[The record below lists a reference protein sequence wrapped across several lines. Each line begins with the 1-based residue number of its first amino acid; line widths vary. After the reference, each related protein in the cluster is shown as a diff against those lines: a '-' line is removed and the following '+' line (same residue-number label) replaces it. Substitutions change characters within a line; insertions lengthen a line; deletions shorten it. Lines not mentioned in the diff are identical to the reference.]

1 MINIFGTEDLESF
14 ISSLSIT
21 VTVVGSVLVVLLL
34 LIAIIADKRKT
45 KKAAKL
51 KLPLFVAVCVVVLG
65 TTFTISG
72 GTVYLNLNSA
82 TGGPVH
88 WHADYEIWAC
98 GNELELR
105 DPYGFLSNKIGTAT
119 YHEHD
124 DKRIHVEGVPISLPY
139 DFSLGK
145 FMTVVGG
152 SVSNDSLVVPL
163 NTDKLFEDGEG
174 EPDGDGNPKPAP
186 ELLEPFITSDT
197 NGKIA
202 SFKNGQTCGTQP
214 AEVQAFA
221 MQFNNQDKTYR
232 QTKISNIANYM
243 PAKEPTVPA
252 GDCVII
258 EFAPLK
264 DRTDKLCKQYGVRDI
279 ERCVQFGVPANGTHV
294 CDIRETKDAK
304 SDPCAVLGPNQ
315 GISAECAKSRGLL

>member
-14 ISSLSIT
+14 ISNLSTT
-21 VTVVGSVLVVLLL
+21 VVVVGSILVVLLL
-34 LIAIIADKRKT
+34 LIAILVDKRKT

-51 KLPLFVAVCVVVLG
+51 KLPLFVAICVVVLG

-152 SVSNDSLVVPL
+152 SISDKTLVVPL
-163 NTDKLFEDGEG
+163 NTDKFFEDGEG

-186 ELLEPFITSDT
+186 ELIDRFIEPTEDGTVARFV
-197 NGKIA
+197 
-202 SFKNGQTCGTQP
+202 NGQMCGEQP

-232 QTKISNIANYM
+232 QTKLSNIANYM
-243 PAKEPTVPA
+243 PAKEPIVPA

-258 EFAPLK
+258 EFAPRK

-279 ERCVQFGVPANGTHV
+279 ERCTEFGVPARDTHV
-294 CDIRETKDAK
+294 CDIKEVR
-304 SDPCAVLGPNQ
+304 
-315 GISAECAKSRGLL
+315 